1 MEFMW
6 RSKKHPLQ
14 LPSHAQA
21 GSKIQ
26 KKKVRDEMTQVQYA
40 EFIDEVFSR
49 VGRELDIRW
58 LAPENPQH
66 ILQRGDWSSDF
77 RNGYIVEVRRKG
89 YEPQEIAGLAAD
101 GLDPKS
107 ADQIE
112 AELRNVLSYFLEVW
126 EPAYWSLRFPINGG
140 RFETAHG
147 EWLATLERGPI
158 LAAENDLALFDL
170 SFAQIGDDKAK
181 TLDLFIPLA
190 DLSEDPRRNL
200 DQLRDSIRAFLE
212 SDDRSARVIFLNSRF
227 ERRD

>member
-1 MEFMW
+1 MQQDSEE
-6 RSKKHPLQ
+6 
-14 LPSHAQA
+14 
-21 GSKIQ
+21 
-26 KKKVRDEMTQVQYA
+26 KVRNEMTQVQYA
-40 EFIDEVFSR
+40 EFIDEIFSR
-49 VGRELDIRW
+49 VGGELGIRW
-58 LAPENPQH
+58 RAPENPRH
-66 ILQRGDWSSDF
+66 ILQRGDWSRDF

-112 AELRNVLSYFLEVW
+112 TELRNVLSLFLEIW
-126 EPAYWSLRFPINGG
+126 EPAYWSLRFPINRG

-170 SFAQIGDDKAK
+170 SFAQIGGYKAK
-181 TLDLFIPLA
+181 SLGLFIPLA

-200 DQLRDSIRAFLE
+200 EQLRDSIRAFLE
-212 SDDRSARVIFLNSRF
+212 SDDSSARVVFLNSRF